1 MLMKLLPKEQ
11 HYNKVF
17 AKDVRDFFSERR
29 SGHVGIWRY
38 SEPDYE
44 DDRVNGMWHW
54 GQYIKKA
61 KDGNAYYVPNGEIQ
75 ALNALLKNIRG
86 HVKGDA
92 TVIDLG
98 PGSEEA
104 LFGKVMPVLEALD
117 SKSYIGV
124 DIVPE
129 CLQRIEASLNANA
142 PDIRFAGI
150 NVDFYQ
156 NRIHLPKNTTLV
168 MAIFGQTIINLPID
182 PRVEKLPDIV
192 LGSYFKR
199 FYSHLNGNG
208 YFIAAHDTNQNE
220 ADFHDAY
227 MTGADFHLNM
237 LYRIARDLPIGAG
250 FDPNAFGFKINF
262 FKETGAMAYTYVCKK
277 PMTFELEGE
286 TFSLSKGQELYL
298 HNSYKF
304 KADRFVSIAQD
315 SGFKVVDTQFDAD
328 DRVAVHL
335 FKTT

>member
-1 MLMKLLPKEQ
+1 MLMILPKKQ
-11 HYNKVF
+11 QRYNKTF
-17 AKDVRDFFSERR
+17 AKDIRDFFSERR

-44 DDRVNGMWHW
+44 GDRVNGMWHW

-61 KDGNAYYVPNGEIQ
+61 KAGNAYYVPNGEIE
-75 ALNALLKNIRG
+75 ALNAVLKNIRS
-86 HVKGDA
+86 HVQGNA
-92 TVIDLG
+92 SVIDLG

-104 LFGKVMPVLEALD
+104 LYGKVMPVIKALD
-117 SKSYIGV
+117 SKHYIGV

-129 CLQRIEASLNANA
+129 CLQRIEGSLKAHS
-142 PDIRFAGI
+142 PEIQFTGI
-150 NVDFYQ
+150 NSDFYE
-156 NRIHLPKNTTLV
+156 NKIKLPTDTTLV

-182 PRVEKLPDIV
+182 PRVEKLPDMV

-199 FYSHLNGNG
+199 FHSHLNGNG
-208 YFIAAHDTNQNE
+208 YFIAAQDTNQNE

-237 LYRIARDLPIGAG
+237 LYRVARDLPVSEGY
-250 FDPNAFGFKINF
+250 DPDAFGFKITF
-262 FKETGAMAYTYVCKK
+262 FKETGAMAYTYVCQK

-286 TFSLSKGQELYL
+286 TFNLCKGQEFYL

-304 KADRFVSIAQD
+304 KADRFVSIAKE
-315 SGFKVVDTQFDAD
+315 SGFSLVDTKFDSEQ
-328 DRVAVHL
+328 RVAVHL
-335 FKTT
+335 FKTV